1 MIAEL
6 GAPLGQ
12 GGFLRTQRTPPLDP
26 PLGKMKREGD
36 SYLPY

>member
-12 GGFLRTQRTPPLDP
+12 GGFLRTQRTPPGSATDDHV
-26 PLGKMKREGD
+26 K
-36 SYLPY
+36 